1 MAGVNNLLVD
11 ANINISAQS
20 LGTQGSLGYVVTDVS
35 QVPDDATMDAIAAIE
50 GTIRTRV
57 IR

>member
-1 MAGVNNLLVD
+1 MNNVLGD